1 MLLENHESLKT
12 VSVRTCCLAGSAEL
26 LEELVLVLN
35 GVEMVGMQV
44 KYAMGAR
51 SGSQQKSIS

>member
-1 MLLENHESLKT
+1 MLLENDESLKT
-12 VSVRTCCLAGSAEL
+12 VSVGTCCLAGAEL